1 MRRVDIIVSG
11 LGNIGSRFIGVLN
24 QKQSVIREQYGLD
37 VRLVGAA
44 DVEGGAVDPDGLDL
58 AAVAGLERRHSVGTL
73 AGVGRMGM
81 TYLDVLKAVKAD
93 VFFEATRVNL
103 MDGEPGM
110 SAMRAAIQHGCHL
123 ITTNKGPLALDYV
136 GFRDLAKQHGVKIR
150 HDGTV
155 FGGLPAITIAE
166 RDLAGAVITKL
177 EAQANLANSY
187 ILAKMS
193 DGLSYADAVQ
203 GAKDVGAADQD
214 ETLDVDGWDA
224 VIKLVI
230 FANAVLGMNAKID
243 DVRRESMRDVDPA
256 RIADAKSRGNVLK
269 YIAEAVR
276 LEDGRYDLATG
287 LRELPH
293 DHALAALGAQ
303 HMGVSYT
310 SDLFGTITASIYESS
325 PLPSASTML
334 RDLLILYQCETV
346 KS

>member
-1 MRRVDIIVSG
+1 MRRVNCILSG
-11 LGNIGSRFIGVLN
+11 LGNIGSRFVGVLN
-24 QKQSVIREQYGLD
+24 QKQAQIRDQYGLD
-37 VRLVGAA
+37 VRLVAA
-44 DVEGGAVDPDGLDL
+44 VDVDGGAIDPNGLDL
-58 AAVAGLERRHSVGTL
+58 AAVAALERKASVGTL
-73 AGVGRMGM
+73 PGVGQPG
-81 TYLDVLKAVKAD
+81 LGILEVLQRVDAD

-103 MDGEPGM
+103 TDGEPGM
-110 SAMRAAIQHGCHL
+110 SAMRAALQRGMHL
-123 ITTNKGPLALDYV
+123 ITTNKGPLALDYA
-136 GFRDLAKQHGVKIR
+136 GFRALAQQHNVTIR

-166 RDLAGAVITKL
+166 RDLAGATITKL

-193 DGLSYADAVQ
+193 EGWSYADAVQ

-243 DVRRESMRDVDPA
+243 DVRRESMRDVSPE
-256 RIADAKSRGNVLK
+256 RITDAKSRGNVLK

-276 LEDGRYDLATG
+276 LDDGRYDLATG
-287 LRELPH
+287 LRELPR

-310 SDLFGTITASIYESS
+310 SDLFGTITASIHETS

-334 RDLLILYQCETV
+334 RDLLILYQC
-346 KS
+346 

>member
-1 MRRVDIIVSG
+1 MRQVNIIVSG
-11 LGNIGSRFIGVLN
+11 LGNIGSRFIGVLER
-24 QKQSVIREQYGLD
+24 KQDVLRQQYGLD
-37 VRLVGAA
+37 IRLVGAV
-44 DVEGGAVDPDGLDL
+44 DVEGAAFDQNGLDL
-58 AAVAGLERRHSVGTL
+58 AQVAVLERRKSVATL
-73 AGVGRMGM
+73 PDVGHTGM
-81 TYLDVLKAVKAD
+81 STLEILDRVQAD

-103 MDGEPGM
+103 DNGEPGM
-110 SAMRAAIQHGCHL
+110 SAMRAAIQHGLHL
-123 ITTNKGPLALDYV
+123 ITTNKGPLALDYA
-136 GFRDLAKQHGVKIR
+136 GFRELARQKGVQIR

-166 RDLAGAVITKL
+166 RDLAGAVITRL

-193 DGLSYADAVQ
+193 EGMSYKDAVQ
-203 GAKDVGAADQD
+203 GAKDVGAADED

-230 FANAVLGMNAKID
+230 FANAVLGMNAKIA
-243 DVRRESMRDVDPA
+243 DVRRESMRDIDPS
-256 RIADAKSRGNVLK
+256 RIADAKRRGSVLK

-293 DHALAALGAQ
+293 DHALASLGAQ

-310 SDLFGTITASIYESS
+310 SDLFGTITASIFESS

-334 RDLLILYQCETV
+334 RDLLILYQCPQGA
-346 KS
+346 